1 MLLLILNLF
10 SSLESV
16 FIREL
21 LNNSSLFIYLIYVY
35 IYISSVNGELM
46 FGRIVLSCAIVYIY
60 IYGFIYHY
68 LIFICSENL
77 YYVGIYILCF
87 INSLDLFICS
97 IRVVFA
103 LGLFMNSHFGFLQ
116 ESSNKSSVFCV
127 YMFETRRESA
137 LNTVVLS
144 WCERWSFYEWNIDI
158 IV

>member
-1 MLLLILNLF
+1 MNVV

-16 FIREL
+16 FKWAL

-46 FGRIVLSCAIVYIY
+46 LGRIVLSCAIVYIY
-60 IYGFIYHY
+60 FCGFLFHY
-68 LIFICSENL
+68 IIFICSEDL
-77 YYVGIYILCF
+77 YYVGIYHLCF
-87 INSLDLFICS
+87 INSLDFFIYF

-116 ESSNKSSVFCV
+116 KSSNKSSLFCV
-127 YMFETRRESA
+127 YMFKTRRESA
-137 LNTVVLS
+137 LNAVVLS
-144 WCERWSFYEWNIDI
+144 WCERWSAYEWNIDI